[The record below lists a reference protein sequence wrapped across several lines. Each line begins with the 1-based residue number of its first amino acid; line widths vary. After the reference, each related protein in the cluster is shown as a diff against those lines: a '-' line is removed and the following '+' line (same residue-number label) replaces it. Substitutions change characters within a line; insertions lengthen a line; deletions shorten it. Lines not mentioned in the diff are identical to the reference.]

1 MDEKTLHTLEYFKVL
16 NRLATYTA
24 FAGSR
29 DMALA
34 LRPTRDVFEAR
45 QRLADTSEAVRFL
58 VTRPD
63 FTIGGVRDVRA
74 PVDLASHGGV
84 LTAAELLDIKSTLV
98 AARTIA
104 RTFERLKDQFPNL
117 TSLVAQLP
125 PPVGLVDAIT
135 RAISDRGDILDSAS
149 PKLGIIRRDIR
160 IAHDRLMSK
169 LQRMVGDP
177 RTNTYLQDAI
187 ITQRDGRYVLPL
199 RAEFKG
205 RIKSIVHDQSASG
218 ATLFVEPIAVVEL
231 NNQYREL
238 QLAERDEERRI
249 LAELSDMVGS
259 QASEIQQIVEIVAAL
274 DLALACAKYAEDTAS
289 TEPALHSFKERR
301 QQLHKTRSSERSP
314 DLLRTHPGSLIRL
327 FQARH
332 PLLDPQTVVP
342 IDVELDPQ
350 TYAMIITGPNTGGK
364 TVTLKTVG
372 LLALMAQS
380 GLHILAHSGSEISLF
395 EDIYA
400 DIGDE
405 QSIEQSLSTFSSHI
419 TNIIRI
425 LEQANRESLVILDE
439 LGAGTDPQEG
449 AALARAILDHVLERG
464 ITTLVTTH
472 HPELKTYA
480 HSTPGVVNASVEF
493 DLETLQ
499 PTFHLTVGLPG
510 RSNALAI
517 AQRLGLLRSIIE
529 SARSELNPED
539 IRAED
544 MLDEIHRQRDIS
556 RQARFEADKARKEGE
571 ALRAELALRLE
582 KIEDERRQVLV
593 DARREAEQQLQELQD
608 EIRRMRTALSRAG
621 QPLQTVQALE
631 EQLEPLQELIE
642 QPVEHLVAHLPG
654 PVEQRD
660 LRVGDKVYLRT
671 LKVQG
676 VLTSLSGEEA
686 EVQVGVLR
694 VRARLGELDLA
705 GAALA
710 LPAHPSPAGSR
721 KTGAKLASQGVKV
734 ALPASPGM
742 ELDLRGQRAEEALDS
757 LDRYLDASYLA
768 GLPFVR
774 IIHGKGTGKLRQS
787 VREVLSQHPHVSS
800 YESGGEKEGGD
811 GVTIAKLRTG

>member
-34 LRPTRDVFEAR
+34 LRPTYDVFEAR

-177 RTNTYLQDAI
+177 HTSTYLQDAI

-205 RIKSIVHDQSASG
+205 RIKSIVHDQSSSG

-259 QASEIQQIVEIVAAL
+259 QAGEIQQIVEIVAAL

-301 QQLHKTRSSERSP
+301 QQLHKTRSSERNLES
-314 DLLRTHPGSLIRL
+314 LRTHPGSLMRL

-332 PLLDPQTVVP
+332 PLLDPHTVVP

-380 GLHILAHSGSEISLF
+380 GLHIPVHSGSEISLF

-449 AALARAILDHVLERG
+449 AALARAILDHLLERG

-556 RQARFEADKARKEGE
+556 RQARFEADKARKEAE

-593 DARREAEQQLQELQD
+593 DARHEAEQQLQELQD
-608 EIRRMRTALSRAG
+608 EIRRMRTALSRAA
-621 QPLQTVQALE
+621 QPLETIQALE
-631 EQLEPLQELIE
+631 EQLEPLQEMIE
-642 QPVEHLVAHLPG
+642 QPVEHLLPQLPG
-654 PVEQRD
+654 PVEQRA

-705 GAALA
+705 GAASA
-710 LPAHPSPAGSR
+710 LPAHPSPAVSR
-721 KTGAKLASQGVKV
+721 KTGTKPASQGAKV
-734 ALPASPGM
+734 ELPASPGM

-787 VREVLSQHPHVSS
+787 VREALSQHPHVSS
-800 YESGGEKEGGD
+800 YESGGDKEGGD

>member
-16 NRLATYTA
+16 SRLASYTA
-24 FAGSR
+24 FAGSQ

-34 LRPTRDVFEAR
+34 LRPTRDILEAR
-45 QRLADTSEAVRFL
+45 QRQADTSEAVRFL

-98 AARTIA
+98 AARTIW
-104 RTFERLKDQFPNL
+104 RTFERLKEQFPNL

-125 PPVGLVDAIT
+125 PPAGLVDAIT

-177 RTNTYLQDAI
+177 HTNTYLQDAI

-259 QASEIQQIVEIVAAL
+259 QASDIQQIVKIVAEL

-289 TEPALHSFKERR
+289 TEPVLLSFKERR
-301 QQLHKTRSSERSP
+301 QQIHKAKPAERTTEP
-314 DLLRTHPGSLIRL
+314 IRPHPGSLIRL

-332 PLLDPQTVVP
+332 PLLDPHTVVP

-380 GLHILAHSGSEISLF
+380 GLHIPAHSGSEISLF

-405 QSIEQSLSTFSSHI
+405 QSIEQSLSTFSGHI

-425 LEQANRESLVILDE
+425 LEQADRQSLVILDE

-449 AALARAILDHVLERG
+449 AALARAILDHLLERG

-480 HSTPGVVNASVEF
+480 HSTSGVVNASVEF

-499 PTFHLTVGLPG
+499 PTFHLTLGLPG

-517 AQRLGLLRSIIE
+517 AQRLGLPRTIIE

-539 IRAED
+539 LRAED
-544 MLDEIHRQRDIS
+544 MLDEIHRQRDNS
-556 RQARFEADKARKEGE
+556 RQARFEADKARKEAE
-571 ALRAELALRLE
+571 SLRSELALRLE
-582 KIEDERRQVLV
+582 KIEDERQQVLV
-593 DARREAEQQLQELQD
+593 NTRQEAEQQLQALQD
-608 EIRRMRTALSRAG
+608 EIRRLRMALSRAG
-621 QPLQTVQALE
+621 QPLEAVQAVE
-631 EQLEPLQELIE
+631 EELEPLQELIE
-642 QPVEHLVAHLPG
+642 QPVEHLLPQLPG
-654 PVEQRD
+654 SVEQRA

-671 LKVQG
+671 LRAQG

-694 VRARLGELDLA
+694 VRARLSELDLA
-705 GAALA
+705 SAAPA
-710 LPAHPSPAGSR
+710 LPAQPNLSGLR
-721 KTGAKLASQGVKV
+721 KTGAKPASQSTKV
-734 ALPASPGM
+734 ELPASPGM
-742 ELDLRGQRAEEALDS
+742 ELDLRGQRAEEALDA

-787 VREVLSQHPHVSS
+787 VREALSQHPHVSS
-800 YESGGEKEGGD
+800 YESGGDKEGGE
-811 GVTIAKLRTG
+811 GVTVARLRTG